1 MVYKMRDWY
10 TKGYVYKDAPINK
23 EMPEEL
29 LKSNRGFSWFMDS
42 ELGVEQAKGAQ
53 AGKQLRAVKIHDNN
67 VGTELMRKFV
77 WIVPSYSRDGEAAV
91 KFLNALYSRPEL
103 SRLITWGIEGRD
115 YIVKA
120 DGTAAYPPGVT
131 AQTAPFHQ
139 MDFLGGNQ
147 YLVPP
152 WEGNSPD
159 LRTTALRENQNAPL
173 SPILGFSYDPTPV
186 SLEITAVA
194 NVVAQYSP
202 GLRSGSVD
210 PGENLPK
217 FIKALDD
224 AGAQKM
230 VDEMQRQLDAWRA
243 ANNK

>member
-1 MVYKMRDWY
+1 
-10 TKGYVYKDAPINK
+10 
-23 EMPEEL
+23 
-29 LKSNRGFSWFMDS
+29 
-42 ELGVEQAKGAQ
+42 
-53 AGKQLRAVKIHDNN
+53 
-67 VGTELMRKFV
+67 
-77 WIVPSYSRDGEAAV
+77 
-91 KFLNALYSRPEL
+91 
-103 SRLITWGIEGRD
+103 
-115 YIVKA
+115 
-120 DGTAAYPPGVT
+120 
-131 AQTAPFHQ
+131 

-152 WEGNSPD
+152 WEGNLPD
-159 LRTTALRENQNAPL
+159 LRTISLRLNQNAPL

-194 NVVAQYSP
+194 NVIAQYSP